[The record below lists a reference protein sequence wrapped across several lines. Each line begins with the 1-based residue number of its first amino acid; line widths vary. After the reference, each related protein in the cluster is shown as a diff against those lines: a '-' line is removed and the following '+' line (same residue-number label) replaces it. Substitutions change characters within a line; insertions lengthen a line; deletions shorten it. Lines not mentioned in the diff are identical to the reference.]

1 MIYYITP
8 VKGERYSNWDNMPIQ
23 KFTLTTVKAYAYF
36 K

>member
-8 VKGERYSNWDNMPIQ
+8 VKGERYSNWDNMLIQ
-23 KFTLTTVKAYAYF
+23 KFTLTTVKAYAYL